1 MCDRQANP
9 HRAVTVWLVFMAC
22 AVAAM
27 VSIGGITRLT
37 ESGLSMVEWRPL
49 IGWLPPLS
57 EAEWQRIFALYRET
71 PEFRQINFAI
81 ELDGFKAIFWWE
93 YIHRLSGRLLGLFF
107 AVPLAW
113 FWFRGRIDRP
123 LRPRLLLL
131 LALGGLQGLIGWWMV
146 RSGLADRPD
155 VSAARLAVHLGMA
168 LVIFALLV
176 WIVLQ
181 RLRPRHGRRPASA
194 WMLFGLIAAAILSG
208 ALVAGNNGGLI
219 YNSFPLMDGALLPPD
234 YRSGPSWIADALE
247 NPATAQFHHRL
258 LAMAALLAVIRAWL
272 LAGGRRAGPEE
283 HFLLAAVLL
292 QAGLGLATLLA
303 VVPLGLAALHQ
314 LGAVLLLTAA
324 LLRTHA
330 AAAR

>member
-1 MCDRQANP
+1 
-9 HRAVTVWLVFMAC
+9 
-22 AVAAM
+22 
-27 VSIGGITRLT
+27 
-37 ESGLSMVEWRPL
+37 
-49 IGWLPPLS
+49 
-57 EAEWQRIFALYRET
+57 
-71 PEFRQINFAI
+71 
-81 ELDGFKAIFWWE
+81 
-93 YIHRLSGRLLGLFF
+93 
-107 AVPLAW
+107 
-113 FWFRGRIDRP
+113 
-123 LRPRLLLL
+123 
-131 LALGGLQGLIGWWMV
+131 
-146 RSGLADRPD
+146 
-155 VSAARLAVHLGMA
+155 
-168 LVIFALLV
+168 
-176 WIVLQ
+176 
-181 RLRPRHGRRPASA
+181 
-194 WMLFGLIAAAILSG
+194 MLFGLIAAAILSG

>member
-1 MCDRQANP
+1 MRNRQATP
-9 HRAVTVWLVFMAC
+9 RRAVTVWLVFMAC

-57 EAEWQRIFALYRET
+57 EAEWQRVFALYRET
-71 PEFRQINFAI
+71 PEFRLVNFA
-81 ELDGFKAIFWWE
+81 LDLGGFKAIFWWE
-93 YIHRLSGRLLGLFF
+93 YIHRVFGRLLGLFF

-113 FWFRGRIDRP
+113 FWFRGWIDRP

-131 LALGGLQGLIGWWMV
+131 LALGGLQGGIGWWMV

-176 WIVLQ
+176 WTVLQ
-181 RLRPRHGRRPASA
+181 RLRPQHGRRPASA
-194 WMLFGLIAAAILSG
+194 WMLLGLIAAAILSG
-208 ALVAGNNGGLI
+208 ALVAGNNGGLV

-234 YRSGPSWIADALE
+234 YRSGPSWLADALE

-258 LAMAALLAVIRAWL
+258 LAMAALLAVFAAWL
-272 LAGGRRAGPEE
+272 RAGGRKAGAGDRL
-283 HFLLAAVLL
+283 LLAAALL
-292 QAGLGLATLLA
+292 QTGLGLATLLA
-303 VVPLGLAALHQ
+303 VAPLGLAALHQ

-324 LLRTHA
+324 LLRTHGA
-330 AAAR
+330 IAR